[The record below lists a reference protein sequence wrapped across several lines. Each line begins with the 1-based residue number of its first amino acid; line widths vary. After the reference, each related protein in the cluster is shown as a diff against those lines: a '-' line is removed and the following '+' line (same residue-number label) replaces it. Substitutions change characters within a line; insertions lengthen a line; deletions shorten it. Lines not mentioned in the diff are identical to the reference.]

1 MEDSIHKKELERQS
15 RLEQAIFDQLGTIK
29 NRIKLLE
36 ERVNPL
42 ENSNQIS
49 SSNVSIILLCGK

>member
-42 ENSNQIS
+42 ENSNQMKFILIS
-49 SSNVSIILLCGK
+49 NEI